1 MVFLGFG
8 VWDGRGGEAGEG
20 GTGGWMVFFRVW
32 GLGFGMGGEERE
44 GRACNCTVSFA
55 QLVMVIQGIGHI
67 AQC

>member
-8 VWDGRGGEAGEG
+8 VW
-20 GTGGWMVFFRVW
+20 
-32 GLGFGMGGEERE
+32 GLGFGTKREAGE

-55 QLVMVIQGIGHI
+55 QLVGVIQGVGHI